1 MKKKVII
8 IILFILILLLIP
20 IPFKLRD
27 GGSTEYRAILYSV
40 TKYNRLSE
48 IVDDGTTKYISGTEI
63 KVLGFEVY
71 NDIVESLEG
80 EDNSKIED
88 LSGEI
93 STVLTLEDEI
103 QADTIW
109 CGTFQLIWNDLKNDL
124 AKQDI
129 VFSPQLEVV
138 ENLNKETFTIDDIS
152 EESYYKKI
160 GTPSIELKEEIE
172 NAIKEKFNETS
183 NILDDFDWENARPE
197 DYFLYVM
204 LKKEFEFETEFE
216 ELENGKFGKYDDI
229 EFFGIETDETG
240 SLRSQVQVLYY
251 ESKDDFAIKL
261 KTKQNDE
268 VILCKNPEG
277 NTFNE
282 IYQNILTKQSE
293 YDGEDYLQ
301 EGELLK
307 IPNIKIDEKNEIT
320 EVENK
325 SFLFSNG
332 DEYKISKA
340 LQTIE
345 FELDRKGGRITSEAG
360 MMVQK
365 QSIEFEPEEK
375 REFFI
380 DNTFAI
386 FLVEEE
392 KDTPYFAGFINDITK
407 FQ

>member
-8 IILFILILLLIP
+8 IILIILILLLIP

-48 IVDDGTTKYISGTEI
+48 IGDDGTTKYISGTEI
-63 KVLGFEVY
+63 KVLGFEIY
-71 NDIVESLEG
+71 NDVVETIEG

-88 LSGEI
+88 SSGKI

-129 VFSPQLEVV
+129 VFSPQLEVA
-138 ENLNKETFTIDDIS
+138 ENLNKGTFTVDDIS
-152 EESYYKKI
+152 EEFYYKKI
-160 GTPSIELKEEIE
+160 GIPSIELKEEIE
-172 NAIKEKFNETS
+172 KAIKEKFNETS

-216 ELENGKFGKYDDI
+216 EFENGKFGEYDDI

-240 SLRSQVQVLYY
+240 SLRGQVQVLYY
-251 ESKDDFAIKL
+251 DSKDDFAIKL

-360 MMVQK
+360 MMVQR

-386 FLVEEE
+386 FLIEEE
-392 KDTPYFAGFINDITK
+392 KDTPYFAGLINDITK

>member
-8 IILFILILLLIP
+8 IILIILILLLVP
-20 IPFKLRD
+20 VPFKLRD

-40 TKYNRLSE
+40 TKYNKLSE
-48 IVDDGTTKYISGTEI
+48 TEEDGTTKYISGTEI

-277 NTFNE
+277 STFNE

-325 SFLFSNG
+325 LFLFSNG

-360 MMVQK
+360 MMVQR

-386 FLVEEE
+386 FLIEKE
-392 KDTPYFAGFINDITK
+392 KDTPYFAGLINDITK

>member
-8 IILFILILLLIP
+8 IILIILILLLIP

-48 IVDDGTTKYISGTEI
+48 IGDGGTTKYISGTEI

-71 NDIVESLEG
+71 NDIVESIEG

-88 LSGEI
+88 SSGKI

-216 ELENGKFGKYDDI
+216 EIENGKFGEYDDI

-240 SLRSQVQVLYY
+240 SLRGQVQVLYY
-251 ESKDDFAIKL
+251 DSKDDFAIKL

-325 SFLFSNG
+325 LFLFSNG

-345 FELDRKGGRITSEAG
+345 FELDRKGGRIISEAG
-360 MMVQK
+360 MMVQR

-386 FLVEEE
+386 FLIEEE
-392 KDTPYFAGFINDITK
+392 KDTPYFAGLIDDITK

>member
-8 IILFILILLLIP
+8 IILIILILLLIP

-48 IVDDGTTKYISGTEI
+48 IGDDGTTKYISGTEI
-63 KVLGFEVY
+63 KVLGFEIY
-71 NDIVESLEG
+71 NDVVETIEG

-88 LSGEI
+88 SSGKI

-129 VFSPQLEVV
+129 VFSPQLEVA
-138 ENLNKETFTIDDIS
+138 ENLNKGTFTVDDIS
-152 EESYYKKI
+152 EEFYYKKI
-160 GTPSIELKEEIE
+160 GIPSIELKEEIE
-172 NAIKEKFNETS
+172 KAIKEKFNETS

-216 ELENGKFGKYDDI
+216 EFENGKFGEYDDI

-240 SLRSQVQVLYY
+240 SLRGQVQVLYY
-251 ESKDDFAIKL
+251 DSKDDFAIKL

-325 SFLFSNG
+325 LFLFSNG

-386 FLVEEE
+386 FLIEEE
-392 KDTPYFAGFINDITK
+392 KDTPYFAGLINDITK

>member
-88 LSGEI
+88 SSGEI

-138 ENLNKETFTIDDIS
+138 ENLNKGTFTVDDIS
-152 EESYYKKI
+152 EEFYYKKI
-160 GTPSIELKEEIE
+160 GIPSIELKEEIE

-216 ELENGKFGKYDDI
+216 EFENGKFGEYDDI

-360 MMVQK
+360 MMVQR

>member
-8 IILFILILLLIP
+8 IILIILILLLIP

-48 IVDDGTTKYISGTEI
+48 IGDDGTTKYISGTEI

-71 NDIVESLEG
+71 NDVVESIEG

-88 LSGEI
+88 SSGKI

-129 VFSPQLEVV
+129 VFSSQLEVV
-138 ENLNKETFTIDDIS
+138 ENLNKGTFTVDDIS

-216 ELENGKFGKYDDI
+216 ELENEKFGEYDDI

-240 SLRSQVQVLYY
+240 SLRGQVQVLYY

-345 FELDRKGGRITSEAG
+345 FELDRKGGRIISEAG
-360 MMVQK
+360 MMVQR

-386 FLVEEE
+386 FLIEEE
-392 KDTPYFAGFINDITK
+392 KDTPYFAGLINDITK

>member
-71 NDIVESLEG
+71 NDVVESIEG

-88 LSGEI
+88 SSGKI

-183 NILDDFDWENARPE
+183 SILDDFDWENARPE

-216 ELENGKFGKYDDI
+216 EVENGKFGEYDDI

-251 ESKDDFAIKL
+251 DSKDNFAIKL

>member
-8 IILFILILLLIP
+8 IILIILILLLIP

-48 IVDDGTTKYISGTEI
+48 IGDDGTTKYISGTEI
-63 KVLGFEVY
+63 KVLGFEIY
-71 NDIVESLEG
+71 NDVVESIEG

-88 LSGEI
+88 SSGKI

-129 VFSPQLEVV
+129 VFSPQLKVA
-138 ENLNKETFTIDDIS
+138 ENLNKGTFTVDDIS
-152 EESYYKKI
+152 EEFYYKKI
-160 GTPSIELKEEIE
+160 GIPSIELKEEIE
-172 NAIKEKFNETS
+172 KAIKEKFNETS

-216 ELENGKFGKYDDI
+216 EFENGKFGEYDDI

-240 SLRSQVQVLYY
+240 SLRGQVQVLYY
-251 ESKDDFAIKL
+251 DSKDDFAIKL

-293 YDGEDYLQ
+293 YDGEEYLQ

-360 MMVQK
+360 MMVQR

-386 FLVEEE
+386 FLIEEE
-392 KDTPYFAGFINDITK
+392 KDTPYFAGLINDITK

>member
-71 NDIVESLEG
+71 NDVVESIEG

-88 LSGEI
+88 SSGKI

-183 NILDDFDWENARPE
+183 SILDDFDWENARPE

-216 ELENGKFGKYDDI
+216 EVENGKFGEYDDI

-240 SLRSQVQVLYY
+240 SLRGQVQVLYY
-251 ESKDDFAIKL
+251 DSKDDFAIKL

-268 VILCKNPEG
+268 VILAKGITEDS
-277 NTFNE
+277 FKDIYNE
-282 IYQNILTKQSE
+282 ILKNEEQF
-293 YDGEDYLQ
+293 
-301 EGELLK
+301 EGEK
-307 IPNIKIDEKNEIT
+307 SFTEMDEIKVPKLDIDEKKRLSEL
-320 EVENK
+320 ENK
-325 SFLFSNG
+325 IFSFSDG
-332 DEYKISKA
+332 TEYEIDEA
-340 LQTIE
+340 LQTIK
-345 FELDRKGGRITSEAG
+345 FELDEKGGKIKSEAG
-360 MMVQK
+360 MMVRENAILLTEN
-365 QSIEFEPEEK
+365 IERNFYLDD
-375 REFFI
+375 EFI
-380 DNTFAI
+380 I
-386 FLVEEE
+386 FLKEED
-392 KDTPYFAGFINDITK
+392 KDKPYFAAKINDITK
-407 FQ
+407 FE

>member
-8 IILFILILLLIP
+8 IILIILILLLIP

-71 NDIVESLEG
+71 NDVVESIEG

-88 LSGEI
+88 SSGKI

-360 MMVQK
+360 MMVQR

-386 FLVEEE
+386 FLIEKE
-392 KDTPYFAGFINDITK
+392 KDTPYFAGLINDITK

>member
-8 IILFILILLLIP
+8 IILIILILLLIP

-48 IVDDGTTKYISGTEI
+48 IGDDGTTKYISGTEI

-71 NDIVESLEG
+71 NDVVESIEG

-88 LSGEI
+88 SSGKI

-138 ENLNKETFTIDDIS
+138 ENLNKGTFTVDDIS

-240 SLRSQVQVLYY
+240 SLRGQVQVLYY
-251 ESKDDFAIKL
+251 DSKDDFAIKL

-360 MMVQK
+360 MMVQR
-365 QSIEFEPEEK
+365 QSIEFESEEK

-386 FLVEEE
+386 FLIEEE
-392 KDTPYFAGFINDITK
+392 KDTPYFAGLIDDITK

>member
-8 IILFILILLLIP
+8 IILIILILLLIP

-48 IVDDGTTKYISGTEI
+48 IGDDGTTKYIRGTEI

-71 NDIVESLEG
+71 NDVVESIEG

-88 LSGEI
+88 SSGKI

-138 ENLNKETFTIDDIS
+138 ENLNKGTFTVDDIS

-240 SLRSQVQVLYY
+240 SLRGQVQVLYY
-251 ESKDDFAIKL
+251 DSKDDFAIKL

-360 MMVQK
+360 MMVQR
-365 QSIEFEPEEK
+365 QSIEFESEEK

-386 FLVEEE
+386 FLIEEE
-392 KDTPYFAGFINDITK
+392 KDTPYFAGLINDITK

>member
-71 NDIVESLEG
+71 NDVVESIEG

-88 LSGEI
+88 SSGKI

-183 NILDDFDWENARPE
+183 SILDDFDWENARPE

-216 ELENGKFGKYDDI
+216 EVENGKFGEYDDI

-251 ESKDDFAIKL
+251 DSKDNFAIKL

-293 YDGEDYLQ
+293 YDGEEYLQ

>member
-8 IILFILILLLIP
+8 IILIILILLLIP

-48 IVDDGTTKYISGTEI
+48 IGDDGTTKYISGTEI

-71 NDIVESLEG
+71 NDVVESIEG

-88 LSGEI
+88 SSGKI

-138 ENLNKETFTIDDIS
+138 ENLNKGTFTVDDIS

-240 SLRSQVQVLYY
+240 SLRGQVQVLYY
-251 ESKDDFAIKL
+251 DSKDDFAIKL

-360 MMVQK
+360 MMVQR
-365 QSIEFEPEEK
+365 QSIEFESE
-375 REFFI
+375 
-380 DNTFAI
+380 
-386 FLVEEE
+386 VS
-392 KDTPYFAGFINDITK
+392 
-407 FQ
+407 

>member
-8 IILFILILLLIP
+8 IILIILILLLIP

-48 IVDDGTTKYISGTEI
+48 IGDDGTTKYISGTEI

-71 NDIVESLEG
+71 NDVVESIEG

-88 LSGEI
+88 SSGKI

-138 ENLNKETFTIDDIS
+138 ENLNKGTFTVDDIS
-152 EESYYKKI
+152 EEFYYKKI
-160 GTPSIELKEEIE
+160 GIPSIELKEEIE
-172 NAIKEKFNETS
+172 KAIKEKFNETS

-216 ELENGKFGKYDDI
+216 EFENGKFGEYDDI

-240 SLRSQVQVLYY
+240 SLRGQVQVLYY
-251 ESKDDFAIKL
+251 DSKDDFAIKL

-268 VILCKNPEG
+268 VILCKSPEG

-301 EGELLK
+301 EGKLLK
-307 IPNIKIDEKNEIT
+307 IPNIKKKKKNEIT

-360 MMVQK
+360 MMVQR

>member
-8 IILFILILLLIP
+8 IILIILILLLIP

-48 IVDDGTTKYISGTEI
+48 IGDDGTTKYISGTEI
-63 KVLGFEVY
+63 KVLDFEVY
-71 NDIVESLEG
+71 NDVVESIEG

-88 LSGEI
+88 SSGKI

-138 ENLNKETFTIDDIS
+138 ENLNKGTFTVDDIS

-216 ELENGKFGKYDDI
+216 EIENGKFGEYDDI

-240 SLRSQVQVLYY
+240 SLRGQVQVLYY
-251 ESKDDFAIKL
+251 DSKDDFAIKL

-345 FELDRKGGRITSEAG
+345 FELDRKGGRIISEAG
-360 MMVQK
+360 MMVQR

-386 FLVEEE
+386 FLIEEE
-392 KDTPYFAGFINDITK
+392 KDTPYFAGLINDITK

>member
-8 IILFILILLLIP
+8 IILIILILLLIP

-48 IVDDGTTKYISGTEI
+48 IGDGGTTKYISGTEI

-71 NDIVESLEG
+71 NDIVESIEG

-88 LSGEI
+88 SSGKI

-216 ELENGKFGKYDDI
+216 EIENGKFGEYDDI

-325 SFLFSNG
+325 LFLFSNG

-345 FELDRKGGRITSEAG
+345 FELDRKGGRIISEAG
-360 MMVQK
+360 MMVQR

-386 FLVEEE
+386 FLIEEE
-392 KDTPYFAGFINDITK
+392 KDTPYFAGLIDDITK

>member
-8 IILFILILLLIP
+8 IILIILILLLIP

-48 IVDDGTTKYISGTEI
+48 IGDDGTTKYISGTEI

-71 NDIVESLEG
+71 NDVVESIEG

-88 LSGEI
+88 SSGKI

-138 ENLNKETFTIDDIS
+138 ENLNKGTFTVDDIS

-216 ELENGKFGKYDDI
+216 ELENGKFGEYDDI

-240 SLRSQVQVLYY
+240 SLRGQVQVLYY
-251 ESKDDFAIKL
+251 DSKDDFAIKL

-301 EGELLK
+301 EGEPLK

-345 FELDRKGGRITSEAG
+345 FELDRKGGRI
-360 MMVQK
+360 
-365 QSIEFEPEEK
+365 
-375 REFFI
+375 
-380 DNTFAI
+380 
-386 FLVEEE
+386 
-392 KDTPYFAGFINDITK
+392 
-407 FQ
+407 

>member
-71 NDIVESLEG
+71 NDVVESIEG

-88 LSGEI
+88 SSGKI

-183 NILDDFDWENARPE
+183 SILDDFDWENARPE

-216 ELENGKFGKYDDI
+216 EVENGKFGEYDDI

-251 ESKDDFAIKL
+251 DSKDNFAIKL

-293 YDGEDYLQ
+293 YDGEEYLQ

-360 MMVQK
+360 MMVQR

>member
-8 IILFILILLLIP
+8 IILIILILLLIP

-48 IVDDGTTKYISGTEI
+48 IGDDGTTKYISGTEI

-71 NDIVESLEG
+71 NDVVESIEG

-88 LSGEI
+88 SSGKI

-138 ENLNKETFTIDDIS
+138 ENLNKGTFTVDDIS

-216 ELENGKFGKYDDI
+216 EFENGKFGEYDDI

-240 SLRSQVQVLYY
+240 SLRGQVQVLYY
-251 ESKDDFAIKL
+251 DSKDDFAIKL

-282 IYQNILTKQSE
+282 IYQNILTKQSK

-360 MMVQK
+360 MMVQR

-386 FLVEEE
+386 FLIEEE
-392 KDTPYFAGFINDITK
+392 KDTPYFAGLINDITK